1 MNSNIFLF
9 SAASVEEDGKD
20 CLRVAIQPNMSY
32 QGWPATAG
40 SMALE
45 KYIALEDATVV
56 RLLKQAG
63 ARIAGSSHMS
73 ELGFGLVGDTGNRTI
88 TENHADA
95 ALITDN
101 MGQARVAAAHAG
113 IPGFKPSYGI
123 VSRWGLIGLIPSMEC
138 WGILA
143 REISE
148 IRSVMTVI
156 CVMDDQ
162 DFSMTCDRLPDFD
175 EKQCL
180 KEPSGVIGVE
190 EGYEKRL
197 TTSEKAAWQT
207 AVSAM
212 EKAGFQIV
220 KIRMMDISLFGSVHN
235 VIGAVEASSSAG
247 KYDGVRY
254 GHRTSKAGNWN
265 EMYLKSR
272 GESFGTLIKSYLFQ
286 GAYFQFE
293 NYTAFENACRI
304 RGHLLDETM
313 QAFTQVDWMASL
325 TIRENHDACKVSNI
339 ADMYESFSFTAP
351 ASVTGLPA
359 LQLPGV
365 ALNGNKDFGLQ
376 ITGPPLSDPGLLALG
391 EALGKNKK
399 EVRQN
404 EI

>member
-20 CLRVAIQPNMSY
+20 CLRVAIQPNMSC

-40 SMALE
+40 SKALE

-56 RLLKQAG
+56 RLLRLVG
-63 ARIAGSSHMS
+63 ARIAGTTHMS
-73 ELGFGLVGDTGNRTI
+73 ELGFGLVGDTGNRAI
-88 TENHADA
+88 TENHADG

-101 MGQARVAAAHAG
+101 MGEARVAAARSG

-123 VSRWGLIGLIPSMEC
+123 VSRRGLIGLIPSMEC

-143 REISE
+143 RKISE
-148 IRSVMTVI
+148 IKSIITAI

-175 EKQCL
+175 DKQFL

-190 EGYEKRL
+190 EGYEKSL

-212 EKAGFQIV
+212 KKAGFQIV
-220 KIRMMDISLFGSVHN
+220 NIKMMDTALFASVHN

-254 GHRTSKAGNWN
+254 GHRASNAGNWN

-272 GESFGTLIKSYLFQ
+272 GESFGTLIKSYFFQ

-293 NYTAFENACRI
+293 NYAAFENACRI
-304 RGHLLDETM
+304 RGRLLDETM
-313 QAFTQVDWMASL
+313 QAFTHVDWMASL
-325 TIRENHDACKVSNI
+325 TIRENHDAFKVSTI
-339 ADMYESFSFTAP
+339 SDMYESFSFTAP

-359 LQLPGV
+359 LQLPGI
-365 ALNGNKDFGLQ
+365 ALSGNTDFGLQ
-376 ITGPPLSDPGLLALG
+376 ITGPPLSDPGLLSLG
-391 EALGKNKK
+391 VSLEKK
-399 EVRQN
+399 QKGGPAK
-404 EI
+404 